1 MKRRL
6 WSAPLAVGLMLTAP
20 AAWAQQATV
29 TMQGTVTASNDQQPL
44 PGVNVLV
51 KGTAIGTQT
60 DVNGRFS
67 LPNVPTGSTLVF
79 SFIGYNSQEYK
90 VGAGTTANITLAPDS
105 KSLNEVVVTAY
116 GIKQERAELNYSAPQ
131 VKGSELV
138 ETRQTNI
145 VNALQG
151 KVAGVSI
158 TSSGGAPG
166 EGAAIVIRGGN
177 SLDGNNQPLFV
188 IDGIIMD
195 NSSFTES
202 TAPGGGSG
210 FNGVL
215 GRSQANQNRAGDLN
229 PEDIASM
236 TVLKGPAAAAI
247 YGLRAAN
254 GAVIITTKKG
264 TSGRATINYR
274 TQFSVDEVSR
284 LPKLQDRYK
293 QGNLGLF
300 DAGTR
305 GSWGPAFQ
313 PGETVY
319 DNLGDF
325 FQKGKSWQHYLTV
338 SGGTDRSTF
347 LFSGSRTDVSGVAP
361 TSLYDK
367 TTLRLAGTSKMT
379 EKLSITGSAQYLNA
393 GGRNPVQGPG
403 LFGGSGGYLVSLLN
417 WPRNDDARVYLNPD
431 GSRRRLLGSATAA
444 TDADNP
450 YFTIYR
456 NPQTTRTNRFIGNVQ
471 ANLDLLKWLG
481 VSYNIGTDFYV
492 QKDRSVR
499 AVGTSL
505 TGNQDGGIAET
516 TTLNRLLNSN
526 FLVTLKHDFSENLG
540 GFLVLGNTV
549 EMSRN
554 EATDNLGLIFQNP
567 NPVVPSINNTVN
579 RNTLI
584 TNTERRLIGNFA
596 RLNINL
602 FQQVNLEMN
611 GRIDQSSTLPRFEEG
626 KNFGRLFGYG
636 SVSAGWQFTKLLGLD
651 QNPWLNYG
659 KIRGSISEVGKD
671 TGPYRVDSP
680 LAQATYIGGGFRNG
694 FYGSNRE
701 LIPER
706 TRAYEV
712 GLDLQFL
719 QNRLG
724 LEANIYQQITRD
736 QLIAPRV
743 SQATGFILQY
753 INGGTVENKGLEVA
767 LRGTPVQKEG
777 FTWDVV
783 ANFYANRNK
792 ANKLPGFL
800 TEVYQS
806 DSWVIDVARGGAFP
820 GKPISSVSALDYQ
833 RAPDGR
839 ILISP
844 TTGYP
849 LVNTSTFVYAGDR
862 APDYTVQ
869 VTNTLTYKDLSLSF
883 LWDFRQGGVVVN
895 GNDWFATRTGLSE
908 RTLDRYKTA
917 VFDGVVAGR
926 AADGSTTYTPNTR
939 QVELNQTYYQTILG
953 VIGTPFVEDGSW
965 TRLRYAT
972 LTYRLPTTLFTNS
985 TSVRGVELS
994 VTGRNLLLFTKYRGV
1009 DPETASAGAGVRGG
1023 GSGGFDYGSIPGTRG
1038 VDMSVRVN
1046 F

>member
-1 MKRRL
+1 MKKRL
-6 WSAPLAVGLMLTAP
+6 WSSPLALGLMLATP
-20 AAWAQQATV
+20 SVWAQQTAS
-29 TMQGTVTASNDQQPL
+29 TMQGVVTGTNDQQPI

-51 KGTAIGTQT
+51 KGTTIGTQT
-60 DVNGRFS
+60 GVDGS
-67 LPNVPTGSTLVF
+67 YTLPNVPFGSTLVF
-79 SFIGYNSQEYK
+79 SFIGYNTQEYR
-90 VGAGTTANITLAPDS
+90 VGSATTANISLAPDA
-105 KSLNEVVVTAY
+105 KSLNEVVVTGY
-116 GIKQERAELNYSAPQ
+116 GIKQERQELNYSAPQ

-166 EGAAIVIRGGN
+166 EGASIVIRGGN

-188 IDGIIMD
+188 IDGIIMSN
-195 NSSFTES
+195 NSFVES

-210 FNGVL
+210 FNGLL
-215 GRSQANQNRAGDLN
+215 GRSTANQNRAGDLN
-229 PEDIASM
+229 PEDIESM

-247 YGLRAAN
+247 YGLQAAN

-264 TSGRATINYR
+264 AAGRATINYR

-284 LPKLQDRYK
+284 LPKVQDQYK

-305 GSWGPAFQ
+305 NSWGPRFQ
-313 PGETVY
+313 DGETVY
-319 DNLGDF
+319 DNLGNF
-325 FQKGKSWQHYLTV
+325 FQAGSAWQHYLTI
-338 SGGTDRSTF
+338 SGGSERNTF
-347 LFSGSRTDVSGVAP
+347 LFTGSRNDVSGVAP

-367 TTLRLAGTSKMT
+367 TTLRLAGTSRMT
-379 EKLSITGSAQYLNA
+379 EKLSVTGSAQYMNT
-393 GGRNPVQGPG
+393 GGRNPLQGPG
-403 LFGGSGGYLVSLLN
+403 LFGGSGGYLVSLLS
-417 WPRNDDARVYLNPD
+417 WPQNDDARVYLNPD
-431 GSRRRLLGSATAA
+431 GTRRRLLGAATAA

-450 YFTIYR
+450 YFTVYR

-471 ANLDLLKWLG
+471 TTLDLYKWLA
-481 VSYNIGTDFYV
+481 VSYNLGTDFYV

-505 TGNQDGGIAET
+505 TANQDGGLAET
-516 TTLNRLLNSN
+516 VSLNRLLNSN
-526 FLVTLKHDFSENLG
+526 FLLTLKHDFNENLG
-540 GFLVLGNTV
+540 GFVVLGNTI
-549 EMSRN
+549 EMSRS
-554 EATDNLGLIFQNP
+554 EVTDNIGLIFQNP
-567 NPVVPSINNTVN
+567 NPAVPSINNTVN

-596 RLNINL
+596 RIGVNL
-602 FQQVNLEMN
+602 LGQVNLELN
-611 GRIDQSSTLPRFEEG
+611 GRLDQSSTLPRPDEN
-626 KNFGRLFGYG
+626 KNFGKAFAYG
-636 SVSAGWQFTKLLGLD
+636 SASAGWQFTKLLGLD

-694 FYGSNRE
+694 FFGSNR
-701 LIPER
+701 LLVPER

-712 GLDLQFL
+712 GVDLQFL
-719 QNRLG
+719 RNRLG
-724 LEANIYQQITRD
+724 LEANVYQQVTRD

-753 INGGTVENKGLEVA
+753 INGGSVENKGLEIA
-767 LRGTPVQKEG
+767 LRGTPVQNSNG

-792 ANKLPGFL
+792 ATKLPGFL

-806 DSWVIDVARGGAFP
+806 DAWVIDVARGGAFP
-820 GKPISSVSALDYQ
+820 GKPISSISALDYQ
-833 RAPDGR
+833 RSPDGQ

-849 LVNTSTFVYAGDR
+849 LVNTSTFIYAGNR

-869 VTNTLTYKDLSLSF
+869 VTNTLTYKGLSLNF
-883 LWDFRQGGVVVN
+883 LWDFRKGGMVVN
-895 GNDWFATRTGLSE
+895 GNDWLATRTGLSE
-908 RTLDRYKTA
+908 RTLDRYKQV
-917 VFDGVVAGR
+917 VFEGVVR
-926 AADGSTTYTPNTR
+926 QADGSFVPNTR
-939 QVELNQTYYQTILG
+939 QVELNQTYYQNILG
-953 VIGTPFVEDGSW
+953 VIGTPYIEDGSW
-965 TRLRYAT
+965 SRLRYAT
-972 LTYRLPTTLFTNS
+972 LTYRLPGKLFVNS
-985 TSVRGVELS
+985 TSVRGVEVA
-994 VTGRNLLLFTKYRGV
+994 VTGRNLLLFTKYSGV
-1009 DPETASAGAGVRGG
+1009 DPETAAAGAGVRGG

-1038 VDMSVRVN
+1038 MDMSLRVN